1 MEARRLQLDPSIEM
15 ELETDLWIRKCGEH
29 RIADQ
34 ESYDQAVGYLSSIGS
49 LEEDI
54 MGNHREPRKLLAR
67 LAPAKK
73 CLKDKIAQFIED
85 QRKKQA
91 VLASQAHMQTRDLL
105 AGAAPDGLNRPIVA
119 IIAPPVQR
127 AYIPSEKISRRERWK
142 MEIEDIRLMC
152 RAIADGSL
160 SPMYIIP
167 DMSKLNDLA
176 NAERSALRVPGLR
189 AVPDINIAVNRRK

>member
-1 MEARRLQLDPSIEM
+1 
-15 ELETDLWIRKCGEH
+15 
-29 RIADQ
+29 
-34 ESYDQAVGYLSSIGS
+34 
-49 LEEDI
+49 
-54 MGNHREPRKLLAR
+54 
-67 LAPAKK
+67 
-73 CLKDKIAQFIED
+73 
-85 QRKKQA
+85 
-91 VLASQAHMQTRDLL
+91 
-105 AGAAPDGLNRPIVA
+105 
-119 IIAPPVQR
+119 
-127 AYIPSEKISRRERWK
+127 